1 MIDQLK
7 ALKERNQQQKLAEVE
22 LELQCPHSEEGD
34 SSRSYFPLATDHLL
48 LNVQS

>member
-22 LELQCPHSEEGD
+22 LELKCPHSEEGD
-34 SSRSYFPLATDHLL
+34 SSMFYFPLATDHLSL
-48 LNVQS
+48 DVKS